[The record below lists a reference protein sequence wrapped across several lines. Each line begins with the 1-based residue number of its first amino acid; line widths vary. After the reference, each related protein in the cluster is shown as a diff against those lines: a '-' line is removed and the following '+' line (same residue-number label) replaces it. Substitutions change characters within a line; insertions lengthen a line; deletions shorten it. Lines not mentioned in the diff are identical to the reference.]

1 MGRKS
6 VKHIICAVRGLP
18 KSRETV
24 TTAIDLALE
33 HKCQLTFCWVIDA
46 EFIGQSLPTLTPLRS
61 AYQQLEDL
69 GEFSML
75 ILCDRAGRRGVEKVD
90 YLIRKGELHTQLQRA
105 ASELNADLLVIGRPG
120 PEGGPSR
127 FSPAE
132 FDEFVK
138 RLEGEFKIW
147 VVQVNYSHHE

>member
-1 MGRKS
+1 MRNRN

-18 KSRETV
+18 ESRETV
-24 TTAIDLALE
+24 TTAIDLALDY
-33 HKCQLTFCWVIDA
+33 KCQLTFCWVIDV

-90 YLIRKGELHTQLQRA
+90 YLIRKGELHTQLKQVV
-105 ASELNADLLVIGRPG
+105 SELNADLLVIGRPG
-120 PEGGPSR
+120 PERSSSR
-127 FSPAE
+127 FSPAQ
-132 FDEFVK
+132 FDEFVNS
-138 RLEGEFKIW
+138 LEGEFNIQ
-147 VVQVNYSHHE
+147 VIQVNYSHRE

>member
-1 MGRKS
+1 MRKRN

-18 KSRETV
+18 ESRETV

-33 HKCQLTFCWVIDA
+33 HKCQLTFCWVIDV
-46 EFIGQSLPTLTPLRS
+46 EFLGQSLPTLTPLRS

-75 ILCDRAGRRGVEKVD
+75 ILCDRAGRRGVKQVD
-90 YLIRKGELHTQLQRA
+90 YLIRKGELHTQLKQT
-105 ASELNADLLVIGRPG
+105 ASELNADLMVIGRPK
-120 PEGGPSR
+120 PEKGPSR

-138 RLEGEFKIW
+138 SLEGEFAIQ
-147 VVQVNYSHHE
+147 VVQVNYSHRE